1 MHAILLTVIA
11 LGGGDA
17 RISDVSN
24 PSYGAAAQQAIAY
37 GNQAGGVENCAHCQG
52 GSGGQAARRAGP
64 APMKGRGMPQT
75 CYAPRYGCYHS
86 NNRFMNRYPAFHG
99 TYYRN
104 PYNYRNYFDYPWH
117 AEMHEPTSWFSHAV
131 PPEQRRQEEVLPV
144 LPGASA
150 RRAESAY
157 RTAQE
162 QLNQYRQEQL
172 NQYRR

>member
-1 MHAILLTVIA
+1 MHALLLTVIA
-11 LGGGDA
+11 LGGGEA

-24 PSYGAAAQQAIAY
+24 TSYEAAGQQAIAY
-37 GNQAGGVENCAHCQG
+37 GDQSGGVENCAHCG
-52 GSGGQAARRAGP
+52 GGAGGLAAGGLAARRAGP
-64 APMKGRGMPQT
+64 APLKGRTMPQT

-117 AEMHEPTSWFSHAV
+117 AEMHEPTSWFSHTV
-131 PPEQRRQEEVLPV
+131 PPEQRQQEVLPGQ
-144 LPGASA
+144 PNASA
-150 RRAESAY
+150 RQFESAY

-162 QLNQYRQEQL
+162 QLNQYR
-172 NQYRR
+172 R